1 MYIYVITVLV
11 NELVRTKIRQ
21 LQFSKLQ
28 EIKKTV
34 LKMLSSKYN

>member
-28 EIKKTV
+28 DIKKNCFKNV
-34 LKMLSSKYN
+34 EFEV